1 MMTTGELL
9 WNGLAAIL
17 TLCIFSFLYKD
28 NPFYKFAERLVA
40 GVSAGYWTI
49 LLYHTSFTDK
59 VIVPIF
65 QQQQFWY
72 VVPSILGLM
81 MWTRFS
87 KKWAWLSRISLAFY
101 IGIATGVTLPVAMY
115 AAVYRQLQA
124 SINPLT
130 ADWAGIN
137 AVLITIGLLC
147 ALSYFYFSKEHK
159 GVFGGVSRIGIYT
172 LMIGFGTGFGL
183 TVMGRISLLIDRV
196 LFLRD
201 YTIVLFGG

>member
-1 MMTTGELL
+1 MGTSELL

-17 TLCIFSFLYKD
+17 TLCIFSFLYRD

-40 GVSAGYWTI
+40 GVSAGYWTM

-65 QQQQFWY
+65 QQHQWWY
-72 VVPSILGLM
+72 IVPSILGVM

-87 KKWAWLSRISLAFY
+87 RKWAWLSRISIAFY
-101 IGIATGVTLPVAMY
+101 IGIGTGVSLPLFMY
-115 AAVYRQLQA
+115 AGIYRQLQA
-124 SINPLT
+124 SMVSLSF
-130 ADWAGIN
+130 DWAGFN
-137 AVLITIGLLC
+137 SVLLTFGLICSL
-147 ALSYFYFSKEHK
+147 AYFYFSKEHT
-159 GVFGGVSRIGIYT
+159 GVFGGISKIGIYT
-172 LMIGFGTGFGL
+172 LMIGFGAGFGL

-201 YTIVLFGG
+201 YVLILFGG

>member
-1 MMTTGELL
+1 MTTSELL

-159 GVFGGVSRIGIYT
+159 GVFGGISRIGIYT

>member
-1 MMTTGELL
+1 MTTSELL

-81 MWTRFS
+81 MWTRLS

-159 GVFGGVSRIGIYT
+159 GVFGGISRIGIYT

>member
-87 KKWAWLSRISLAFY
+87 RKWAWLSRISLAFY

-201 YTIVLFGG
+201 YFVVLFGG